1 MPVYT
6 CTTTASML
14 TADTRSALA
23 QETGRIHASINHVP
37 STYVNVVF
45 HELPAGGVYTD
56 GVPAN
61 PVLVNGWVR
70 TGHPEA
76 ETTRLATEI
85 ATAVSRI
92 ANVAADRVLVV
103 IQSSRRGSRSKAAVS
118 CPSPAKSRP
127 GSPQNGKAHFSC
139 GATTSVSAHRAFRGR
154 KDQIT
159 VTTNFGE
166 IQSEVY
172 AEAVR
177 GR

>member
-6 CTTTASML
+6 CATAASTL
-14 TADTRSALA
+14 PADTRSALA

-103 IQSSRRGSRSKAAVS
+103 IQSSPARFAVEGGRVLPEPGQEQAWFAA
-118 CPSPAKSRP
+118 
-127 GSPQNGKAHFSC
+127 
-139 GATTSVSAHRAFRGR
+139 
-154 KDQIT
+154 
-159 VTTNFGE
+159 E
-166 IQSEVY
+166 
-172 AEAVR
+172 
-177 GR
+177 